1 MSRYRNP
8 VFDGY
13 FADPFAWK
21 HEGRYYAVGTG
32 PVGSGPPTGS
42 GLCSSY
48 SVRGRELAFPI
59 LSSPDLVHWQPEG
72 GALRVPAELRGGD
85 FWAPE
90 VAYAEGGFHLY
101 YSASVEELKHQLR
114 VARSSNPLGPYEDAG
129 TLMRDVAQC
138 PFAIDPH
145 PFRDRD
151 GAWYLFYARDFL
163 DDSPQA
169 HAGTGLVVDRLESM
183 TRLAGEE
190 RTVLRASRDWQLFRR
205 QRTMYGRVFDWHTL
219 EGPCVR
225 ERDGRY
231 YCFYSG
237 GCYENESYGVDY
249 GVAETV
255 LGPYADAGNGTGP
268 RVLKT
273 VPGRVIGPGHH
284 SIVPGP
290 DERSEWIVYHAWD
303 SGRTARRL
311 CIDRLVWTRNGPRC
325 AGPTWTEQ
333 AAVTGSFV

>member
-1 MSRYRNP
+1 
-8 VFDGY
+8 
-13 FADPFAWK
+13 
-21 HEGRYYAVGTG
+21 
-32 PVGSGPPTGS
+32 
-42 GLCSSY
+42 
-48 SVRGRELAFPI
+48 
-59 LSSPDLVHWQPEG
+59 
-72 GALRVPAELRGGD
+72 
-85 FWAPE
+85 
-90 VAYAEGGFHLY
+90 
-101 YSASVEELKHQLR
+101 
-114 VARSSNPLGPYEDAG
+114 
-129 TLMRDVAQC
+129 
-138 PFAIDPH
+138 
-145 PFRDRD
+145 
-151 GAWYLFYARDFL
+151 
-163 DDSPQA
+163 
-169 HAGTGLVVDRLESM
+169 LVVDRLESM

-190 RTVLRASRDWQLFRR
+190 RTVLRARWDWQLFRR

-225 ERDGRY
+225 EREGRY

-311 CIDRLVWTRNGPRC
+311 CIDRLMWTRDGPRC

-333 AAVTGSFV
+333 AAVTGWFA